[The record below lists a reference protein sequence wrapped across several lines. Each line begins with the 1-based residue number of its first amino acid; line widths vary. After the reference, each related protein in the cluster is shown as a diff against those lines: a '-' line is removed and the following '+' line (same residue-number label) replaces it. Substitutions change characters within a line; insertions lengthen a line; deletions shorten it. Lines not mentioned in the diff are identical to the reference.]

1 MFLALALAAGAPA
14 LAGAALAFAV
24 DRFGRRDGA
33 GPAEVIIVL
42 GAQALEGGRASPAL
56 RARVERG
63 VALFHRGLAPHLLLS
78 GGSRR
83 GPPSEA
89 EIMRR
94 IASAQ
99 GVPDGAILLEPESR
113 NTAENAYLSSAE
125 MRRHGLASAIVVSDP
140 FHLLRARQW
149 FRRAGVEVGTSPAP
163 LSGRGF
169 TRMDRLYWTLREAL
183 ALAGSPRLLLA
194 RPAPSRLQRS

>member
-1 MFLALALAAGAPA
+1 MLLAVAVGALALAA
-14 LAGAALAFAV
+14 AALAFAV
-24 DRFGRRDGA
+24 DRVGRRDGA
-33 GPAEVIIVL
+33 GRADVIIVL
-42 GAQALEGGRASPAL
+42 GAKVLDGVRASPAL

-63 VALFHRGLAPHLLLS
+63 VALFHRGLAPRLLLS
-78 GGSRR
+78 GGGPR

-94 IASAQ
+94 IAAAQ

-113 NTAENAYLSSAE
+113 NTAENAYLSAAM
-125 MRRHGLASAIVVSDP
+125 MRRHGFASAIVVSDP

-169 TRMDRLYWTLREAL
+169 TWADRFFWTLREAL

-194 RPAPSRLQRS
+194 RAAVSRGERS

>member
-1 MFLALALAAGAPA
+1 MLLAFALAAGAPA
-14 LAGAALAFAV
+14 LAAASLAFAV

-33 GPAEVIIVL
+33 GRADVIIVL
-42 GAQALEGGRASPAL
+42 GAQVLEGERASPAL

-63 VALFHRGLAPHLLLS
+63 VALFHRGLAPRLLLS
-78 GGSRR
+78 GGGHR
-83 GPPSEA
+83 GPTSEA

-94 IASAQ
+94 IAAAQ
-99 GVPDGAILLEPESR
+99 GVPDVAILLEPESR
-113 NTAENAYLSSAE
+113 NTAENAYLSSAM
-125 MRRHGLASAIVVSDP
+125 MRRHGFESAIVVSDP

-169 TRMDRLYWTLREAL
+169 TWVDRLFWTLREAL
-183 ALAGSPRLLLA
+183 ALAGSPRLLFA
-194 RPAPSRLQRS
+194 RPAAFRGERS